1 MGNHDRPADKPTT
14 LPTNQDMRGVIG
26 NSKKCGNYG
35 NICTRKE
42 DFFLLFVL
50 LIKTEGKK
58 EEESVE
64 SLCASIS
71 PVDKANAE
79 KPGTDYETEIGDD
92 CKQQQS

>member
-1 MGNHDRPADKPTT
+1 MTDRPKNRPHDQPIV
-14 LPTNQDMRGVIG
+14 R
-26 NSKKCGNYG
+26 NY
-35 NICTRKE
+35 CTRKE

-50 LIKTEGKK
+50 FIKTEGKK

>member
-1 MGNHDRPADKPTT
+1 
-14 LPTNQDMRGVIG
+14 MRGVIG
-26 NSKKCGNYG
+26 NFRNIYLSDVTNYCFR
-35 NICTRKE
+35 IYCTRKE

-50 LIKTEGKK
+50 LIKTETGKK